1 MVLQEQLTRFIEF
14 SPMILRGE
22 AGDWSWK
29 SGLGAEFF
37 FSEGGGRAK
46 TQGDV
51 RGSISRRVELATF
64 SHTQNP
70 IIEIYLGTLQPRDF
84 PYLPVVMFWAIWYHL
99 YNLKNM
105 KNTHGGVL
113 LLV

>member
-14 SPMILRGE
+14 SPPGE
-22 AGDWSWK
+22 
-29 SGLGAEFF
+29 
-37 FSEGGGRAK
+37 
-46 TQGDV
+46 V

-84 PYLPVVMFWAIWYHL
+84 PYLPVVMF
-99 YNLKNM
+99 
-105 KNTHGGVL
+105 
-113 LLV
+113 